1 MQEYKTKWQEAQR
14 DLQAQLNTA
23 KKVTYYILSFFLF
36 YDHFTS
42 QTLMHVKYYDHETG
56 TFYHYLTCLCY
67 KMI

>member
-23 KKVTYYILSFFLF
+23 KKVTYILSFFLF

-42 QTLMHVKYYDHETG
+42 QTLMHVEYYHETG

>member
-14 DLQAQLNTA
+14 DLQVQLNTA
-23 KKVTYYILSFFLF
+23 KKVTYILSFILF

-42 QTLMHVKYYDHETG
+42 QTLMHVEYYDHETG

>member
-42 QTLMHVKYYDHETG
+42 QH
-56 TFYHYLTCLCY
+56 
-67 KMI
+67 